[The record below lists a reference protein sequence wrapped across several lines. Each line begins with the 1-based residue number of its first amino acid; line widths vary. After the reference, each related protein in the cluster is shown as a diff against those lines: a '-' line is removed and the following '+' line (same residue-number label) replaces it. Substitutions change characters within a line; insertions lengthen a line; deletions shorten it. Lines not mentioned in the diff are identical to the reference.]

1 VASQAEDS
9 DSCPVA
15 HACGERSFC
24 DPPLPAFS
32 EQSRSCFA
40 PHACTPALD
49 AALRE
54 RARTGGQSLNEA
66 ALEAL
71 MDGAGLNGVRRKRRD
86 LSDIIGMWK
95 PDKAFEDALAAQDQI
110 EFRRRPAAGRR

>member
-1 VASQAEDS
+1 V
-9 DSCPVA
+9 
-15 HACGERSFC
+15 
-24 DPPLPAFS
+24 L
-32 EQSRSCFA
+32 A
-40 PHACTPALD
+40 PHACIDYGSGMQYTIRGIPPALD

-54 RARTGGQSLNEA
+54 RARTAGQSLNEA

-110 EFRRRPAAGRR
+110 DEDLWK